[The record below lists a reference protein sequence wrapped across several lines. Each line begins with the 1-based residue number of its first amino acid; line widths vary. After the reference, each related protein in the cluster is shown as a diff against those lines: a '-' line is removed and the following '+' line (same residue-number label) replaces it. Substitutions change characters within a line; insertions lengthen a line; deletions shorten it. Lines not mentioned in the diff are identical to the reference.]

1 MRADLGSPSRNLRRL
16 ALLTALGGALAAGSA
31 SAQEESD
38 RTVPVELPRLTG
50 PIDLDGVIDEPAWE
64 AVEPLPLIMYSPTF
78 RGEMTERTELRVA
91 YDDQYFYVS
100 GRMYD
105 SDPAG
110 IRANTFN
117 RDSFSGVRNPSRFR
131 GRRLRDDQLAIVLD
145 SYNDFETAVS
155 FVVNPNGARSD
166 RAIWADAEFT
176 GGTRPFNSDW
186 NAHWDAAARRTD
198 EG

>member
-50 PIDLDGVIDEPAWE
+50 PIDVDGVIDEPAWE

-117 RDSFSGVRNPSRFR
+117 RDSFSG
-131 GRRLRDDQLAIVLD
+131 DDQLAIVPRVGGREVRGP
-145 SYNDFETAVS
+145 YPA
-155 FVVNPNGARSD
+155 PNLGS
-166 RAIWADAEFT
+166 T
-176 GGTRPFNSDW
+176 SLRPGHES
-186 NAHWDAAARRTD
+186 HR
-198 EG
+198 